1 MLNCLIY
8 IVLNNCFA
16 IRHGM
21 CSNNGNFIFKKMRK
35 LSIIALALV
44 ALFAT
49 SCRNVEK
56 SKEYQALLA
65 ERDSLQVIAAAANG
79 DFDSALRTINE
90 IENALE
96 SVRAAEGIIMMENQE
111 GDTNRAVAEIN
122 AIQQT
127 LQENHQKIADLE
139 KQLSSQGAKSK
150 ALTETVNR
158 LKEQLDAKD
167 TYINSLKEELNLKDV
182 QISEL
187 NEQVTGLNENI
198 ENLNAQNENLN
209 AQNAAQQEMIH
220 SQDAAMHTVWYCVA
234 TQPALIEKGLM
245 TKGGLFQA
253 KELVSEAFD
262 NSNFTKADKREL
274 TTIPLNTKKATILT
288 KHPANSYELVTDE
301 NGAQTLNITN
311 KEAFWNQSNYLIIS
325 IK

>member
-1 MLNCLIY
+1 METLYL
-8 IVLNNCFA
+8 
-16 IRHGM
+16 
-21 CSNNGNFIFKKMRK
+21 KKMRK

-65 ERDSLQVIAAAANG
+65 ERDSLQVVAAAANG

-96 SVRAAEGIIMMENQE
+96 SVRAAEGIIMIENQE

-150 ALTETVNR
+150 ALTETINR

-187 NEQVTGLNENI
+187 NEQVSGLNESI
-198 ENLNAQNENLN
+198 ENLSSENENLN
-209 AQNAAQQEMIH
+209 TLNSVQQQTINN
-220 SQDAAMHTVWYCVA
+220 QDAALNSVWYCIA
-234 TQPALIEKGLM
+234 TPQVLMEKGLM
-245 TKGGLFQA
+245 TKGGIFQT
-253 KELVSEAFD
+253 KQLVDQAFD
-262 NSNFTKADKREL
+262 NSNFVKADRREISS
-274 TTIPLNTKKATILT
+274 IPLNTKKATILT
-288 KHPANSYELVTDE
+288 KHPTNSYELVTDE

>member
-1 MLNCLIY
+1 M
-8 IVLNNCFA
+8 
-16 IRHGM
+16 
-21 CSNNGNFIFKKMRK
+21 KK

-65 ERDSLQVIAAAANG
+65 ERDSLQVVAAAANG

-96 SVRAAEGIIMMENQE
+96 SVRAAEGIIMIENQE
-111 GDTNRAVAEIN
+111 GDTNKAVAEIN

-139 KQLSSQGAKSK
+139 KQLSSQGSKSK
-150 ALTETVNR
+150 ALTETINR

-167 TYINSLKEELNLKDV
+167 TYINNLKEELNLKDI

-187 NEQVTGLNENI
+187 NEQVSGLNEDI
-198 ENLNAQNENLN
+198 ENLSSQNEDLN
-209 AQNAAQQEMIH
+209 ARNAAQQQTIH
-220 SQDAAMHTVWYCVA
+220 NQDAAMNSVWYCVA
-234 TQPALIEKGLM
+234 TQQALIEKGLM

-253 KELVSEAFD
+253 KQLVDQAFD
-262 NSNFTKADKREL
+262 NSHFVKADRREL
-274 TTIPLNTKKATILT
+274 TSIPLNTKKATILT
-288 KHPANSYELVTDE
+288 KHPANSYELTTDE
-301 NGAQTLNITN
+301 NGAQTLNIID
-311 KEAFWNQSNYLIIS
+311 KDAFWNQSNYLIIS

>member
-1 MLNCLIY
+1 M
-8 IVLNNCFA
+8 
-16 IRHGM
+16 
-21 CSNNGNFIFKKMRK
+21 KK

-44 ALFAT
+44 ALFAI
-49 SCRNVEK
+49 SCTNVEK
-56 SKEYQALLA
+56 SEEYQALLA

-150 ALTETVNR
+150 ALNETINR

-167 TYINSLKEELNLKDV
+167 TYINTLKEELQSKDV

-187 NEQVTGLNENI
+187 NEQVSGLNENI
-198 ENLNAQNENLN
+198 ENLN
-209 AQNAAQQEMIH
+209 AQNAAQQEMINN
-220 SQDAAMHTVWYCVA
+220 QDAAMHTVWYCVA

-253 KELVSEAFD
+253 RELVSEAFD

-288 KHPANSYELVTDE
+288 KHPANSYELVADE

>member
-1 MLNCLIY
+1 M
-8 IVLNNCFA
+8 
-16 IRHGM
+16 
-21 CSNNGNFIFKKMRK
+21 KK
-35 LSIIALALV
+35 LSVIALALV

-65 ERDSLQVIAAAANG
+65 ERDSLQVVAAAANG

-127 LQENHQKIADLE
+127 LQENHQKIANLE

-150 ALTETVNR
+150 ALTETINR

-167 TYINSLKEELNLKDV
+167 TYINNLKEELNLKDV

-187 NEQVTGLNENI
+187 NEQVAGLNENI
-198 ENLNAQNENLN
+198 GNLNAQNEDLN
-209 AQNAAQQEMIH
+209 AQNAAQQQTIH
-220 SQDAAMHTVWYCVA
+220 NQDAAMNSVWYCVA
-234 TQPALIEKGLM
+234 TPQALIEKGLM
-245 TKGGLFQA
+245 TKGGIFQA
-253 KELVSEAFD
+253 KQLADQAFD
-262 NSNFTKADKREL
+262 NSHFVKADKREL
-274 TTIPLNTKKATILT
+274 TSIPLNTKKASILT
-288 KHPANSYELVTDE
+288 KHPASSYELVTDE
-301 NGAQTLNITN
+301 NGAQTLNITD
-311 KEAFWNQSNYLIIS
+311 KDAFWNQSNYLIIS

>member
-1 MLNCLIY
+1 M
-8 IVLNNCFA
+8 
-16 IRHGM
+16 
-21 CSNNGNFIFKKMRK
+21 KK
-35 LSIIALALV
+35 LSVIALALV

-65 ERDSLQVIAAAANG
+65 ERDSLQVVAAAANG

-96 SVRAAEGIIMMENQE
+96 SVRAAEGIIMIENQE

-150 ALTETVNR
+150 ALTETINR

-167 TYINSLKEELNLKDV
+167 TYINNLKEELNLKDV

-187 NEQVTGLNENI
+187 NEQVAGLNENI
-198 ENLNAQNENLN
+198 ENLNSQNEDLN
-209 AQNAAQQEMIH
+209 AQNAAQQQTIH
-220 SQDAAMHTVWYCVA
+220 NQDAAMNSIWYCVA
-234 TQPALIEKGLM
+234 TPQALIEKGLM

-253 KELVSEAFD
+253 KQLADQAFD
-262 NSNFTKADKREL
+262 NSHFVKADKREL
-274 TTIPLNTKKATILT
+274 TSIPLNTKKANILT

-301 NGAQTLNITN
+301 NGAQTLNITD
-311 KEAFWNQSNYLIIS
+311 KDAFWNQSNYLIIS

>member
-1 MLNCLIY
+1 
-8 IVLNNCFA
+8 
-16 IRHGM
+16 
-21 CSNNGNFIFKKMRK
+21 MRK

-65 ERDSLQVIAAAANG
+65 ERDSLQVVAAAANG

-96 SVRAAEGIIMMENQE
+96 SVRAAEGIIMIENQE

-150 ALTETVNR
+150 ALTETINR

-187 NEQVTGLNENI
+187 NEQVSGLNESI
-198 ENLNAQNENLN
+198 ENLSSENENLN
-209 AQNAAQQEMIH
+209 TLNSVQQQTINN
-220 SQDAAMHTVWYCVA
+220 QDAALNSVWYCIA
-234 TQPALIEKGLM
+234 TPQVLMEKGLM
-245 TKGGLFQA
+245 TKGGIFQA
-253 KELVSEAFD
+253 KQLVDQAFD
-262 NSNFTKADKREL
+262 NSNFVKADRREISS
-274 TTIPLNTKKATILT
+274 IPLNTKKATILT
-288 KHPANSYELVTDE
+288 KHPTNSYELVTDE

>member
-1 MLNCLIY
+1 MLNK
-8 IVLNNCFA
+8 CFA

-21 CSNNGNFIFKKMRK
+21 CFNNGNFIFKKMRK

-150 ALTETVNR
+150 ALNETINR

-167 TYINSLKEELNLKDV
+167 TYINTLKEELQSKDV

-187 NEQVTGLNENI
+187 NEQVSGLNENI
-198 ENLNAQNENLN
+198 ENLN
-209 AQNAAQQEMIH
+209 AQNAAQQEMINN
-220 SQDAAMHTVWYCVA
+220 QDAAMHTVWYCVA

-288 KHPANSYELVTDE
+288 KHPANSYELVADE

>member
-1 MLNCLIY
+1 M
-8 IVLNNCFA
+8 CFK
-16 IRHGM
+16 
-21 CSNNGNFIFKKMRK
+21 NGNFIFKKMRK

-56 SKEYQALLA
+56 SKEYQTLLA
-65 ERDSLQVIAAAANG
+65 ERDSLQVVAAAANG

-96 SVRAAEGIIMMENQE
+96 SVRAAEGIIMIENQE

-150 ALTETVNR
+150 ALTETINR

-182 QISEL
+182 KISEL
-187 NEQVTGLNENI
+187 NEQVAGLNENI
-198 ENLNAQNENLN
+198 ENLNSQNENLN
-209 AQNAAQQEMIH
+209 AQNEAQQQTIH
-220 SQDAAMHTVWYCVA
+220 NQDAAMHTVWYCVA
-234 TQPALIEKGLM
+234 TSQALVEKGLM

-253 KELVSEAFD
+253 KQLVDEAFD
-262 NSNFTKADKREL
+262 NSHFVKADKREI

>member
-1 MLNCLIY
+1 M
-8 IVLNNCFA
+8 
-16 IRHGM
+16 
-21 CSNNGNFIFKKMRK
+21 KK
-35 LSIIALALV
+35 LSVIALALV

-65 ERDSLQVIAAAANG
+65 ERDSLQVVAAAANG

-96 SVRAAEGIIMMENQE
+96 SVRAAEGIIMIENQE

-127 LQENHQKIADLE
+127 LQENHQKIANLE

-150 ALTETVNR
+150 ALTETINR

-167 TYINSLKEELNLKDV
+167 TYINNLKEELNLKDV

-187 NEQVTGLNENI
+187 NEQVAGLNENI
-198 ENLNAQNENLN
+198 ENLNSQNEDLN
-209 AQNAAQQEMIH
+209 AQNAAQQQTIH
-220 SQDAAMHTVWYCVA
+220 NQDAAMNSVWYCVA
-234 TQPALIEKGLM
+234 TPQALIEKGLM
-245 TKGGLFQA
+245 TKGGIFQA
-253 KELVSEAFD
+253 KQLADQAFD
-262 NSNFTKADKREL
+262 NSHFVKADKREL
-274 TTIPLNTKKATILT
+274 TSIPLNTKKASILT
-288 KHPANSYELVTDE
+288 KHPASSYELVTDE
-301 NGAQTLNITN
+301 NGAQTLNITD
-311 KEAFWNQSNYLIIS
+311 KDAFWNQSNYLIIS

>member
-1 MLNCLIY
+1 MLNK
-8 IVLNNCFA
+8 CFA

-21 CSNNGNFIFKKMRK
+21 CFNNGNFIFKKMRK

-150 ALTETVNR
+150 ALTETINR

-198 ENLNAQNENLN
+198 ENLNAQN
-209 AQNAAQQEMIH
+209 AAQQEMINN
-220 SQDAAMHTVWYCVA
+220 QDAAMHTVWYCVA

>member
-1 MLNCLIY
+1 M
-8 IVLNNCFA
+8 
-16 IRHGM
+16 
-21 CSNNGNFIFKKMRK
+21 KK

-49 SCRNVEK
+49 SCTNVEK
-56 SKEYQALLA
+56 SEEYQALLA

-150 ALTETVNR
+150 ALNETINR

-167 TYINSLKEELNLKDV
+167 TYINTLKEELQSKDV

-187 NEQVTGLNENI
+187 NEQVSGLNENI
-198 ENLNAQNENLN
+198 ENLN
-209 AQNAAQQEMIH
+209 AQNAAQQEMINN
-220 SQDAAMHTVWYCVA
+220 QDAAMHTVWYCVA

>member
-1 MLNCLIY
+1 M
-8 IVLNNCFA
+8 
-16 IRHGM
+16 
-21 CSNNGNFIFKKMRK
+21 KK

-49 SCRNVEK
+49 SCTNVEK
-56 SKEYQALLA
+56 SEKYQALLA

-288 KHPANSYELVTDE
+288 KHPSNSYELVTDE

>member
-1 MLNCLIY
+1 METLYL
-8 IVLNNCFA
+8 
-16 IRHGM
+16 
-21 CSNNGNFIFKKMRK
+21 KKMRK

-65 ERDSLQVIAAAANG
+65 ERDSLQVVAAAANG

-96 SVRAAEGIIMMENQE
+96 SVRAAEGIIMIENQE

-150 ALTETVNR
+150 ALTETINR

-187 NEQVTGLNENI
+187 NEQVSGLNESI
-198 ENLNAQNENLN
+198 ENLSSENENLN
-209 AQNAAQQEMIH
+209 TLNSVQQQTINN
-220 SQDAAMHTVWYCVA
+220 QDAALNSVWYCIA
-234 TQPALIEKGLM
+234 TPQVLMEKGLM
-245 TKGGLFQA
+245 TKGGIFQA
-253 KELVSEAFD
+253 KQLVDQAFD
-262 NSNFTKADKREL
+262 NSNFVKADRREISS
-274 TTIPLNTKKATILT
+274 IPLNTKKATILT
-288 KHPANSYELVTDE
+288 KHPTNSYELVTDE

>member
-1 MLNCLIY
+1 M
-8 IVLNNCFA
+8 CFK
-16 IRHGM
+16 
-21 CSNNGNFIFKKMRK
+21 NGNFIFKKMRK

-65 ERDSLQVIAAAANG
+65 ERDSLQVVAAAANG

-96 SVRAAEGIIMMENQE
+96 SVRAAEGIIMIENQE

-150 ALTETVNR
+150 ALTETINR

-187 NEQVTGLNENI
+187 NEQVSGLNESI
-198 ENLNAQNENLN
+198 ENLSSENENLN
-209 AQNAAQQEMIH
+209 TLNSVQQQTINN
-220 SQDAAMHTVWYCVA
+220 QDAALNSVWYCIA
-234 TQPALIEKGLM
+234 TPQVLMEKGLM
-245 TKGGLFQA
+245 TKGGIFQA
-253 KELVSEAFD
+253 KQLVDQAFD
-262 NSNFTKADKREL
+262 NSNFVKADRREISS
-274 TTIPLNTKKATILT
+274 IPLNTKKATILT
-288 KHPANSYELVTDE
+288 KHPTNSYELVTDE

>member
-1 MLNCLIY
+1 M
-8 IVLNNCFA
+8 
-16 IRHGM
+16 
-21 CSNNGNFIFKKMRK
+21 KK
-35 LSIIALALV
+35 LSVIALALV

-65 ERDSLQVIAAAANG
+65 ERDSLQVVAAAANG

-111 GDTNRAVAEIN
+111 GDTNKAVAEIN

-150 ALTETVNR
+150 ALTETINR

-167 TYINSLKEELNLKDV
+167 TYINNLKEELNLKDV

-187 NEQVTGLNENI
+187 NEQVAGLNENI
-198 ENLNAQNENLN
+198 ENLSSENENLN
-209 AQNAAQQEMIH
+209 AQNVEQQQTIH
-220 SQDAAMHTVWYCVA
+220 NQDAAMNSVWYCVA
-234 TQPALIEKGLM
+234 TPQVLIEKGLM

-253 KELVSEAFD
+253 KQLADQAFD
-262 NSNFTKADKREL
+262 NSHFIQADKRGL
-274 TTIPLNTKKATILT
+274 TSIPLNTKKANILT
-288 KHPANSYELVTDE
+288 KHPANSYELVTDG
-301 NGAQTLNITN
+301 NGAQTLNITD
-311 KEAFWNQSNYLIIS
+311 KDAFWNQSNYLIIS

>member
-1 MLNCLIY
+1 M
-8 IVLNNCFA
+8 
-16 IRHGM
+16 
-21 CSNNGNFIFKKMRK
+21 KK
-35 LSIIALALV
+35 LSVIALALV

-65 ERDSLQVIAAAANG
+65 ERDSLQVVAAAANG

-127 LQENHQKIADLE
+127 LQENHQKIANLE

-150 ALTETVNR
+150 ALTETINR

-167 TYINSLKEELNLKDV
+167 TYINNLKEELNLKDV

-187 NEQVTGLNENI
+187 NEQVAGLNENI
-198 ENLNAQNENLN
+198 ENLNSQNEDLN
-209 AQNAAQQEMIH
+209 AQNAAQQQTIH
-220 SQDAAMHTVWYCVA
+220 NQDAAMNSVWYCVA
-234 TQPALIEKGLM
+234 TPQALIEKGLM
-245 TKGGLFQA
+245 TKGGIFQA
-253 KELVSEAFD
+253 KQLADQAFD
-262 NSNFTKADKREL
+262 NSHFVKADKREL
-274 TTIPLNTKKATILT
+274 TSIPLNTKKASILT
-288 KHPANSYELVTDE
+288 KHPASSYELVTDE
-301 NGAQTLNITN
+301 NGAQTLNITD
-311 KEAFWNQSNYLIIS
+311 KDAFWNQSNYLIIS

>member
-1 MLNCLIY
+1 METLY
-8 IVLNNCFA
+8 
-16 IRHGM
+16 
-21 CSNNGNFIFKKMRK
+21 FKKMRK

-49 SCRNVEK
+49 SCTNVEK
-56 SKEYQALLA
+56 SEKYQALLA

-288 KHPANSYELVTDE
+288 KHPSNSYELVTDE